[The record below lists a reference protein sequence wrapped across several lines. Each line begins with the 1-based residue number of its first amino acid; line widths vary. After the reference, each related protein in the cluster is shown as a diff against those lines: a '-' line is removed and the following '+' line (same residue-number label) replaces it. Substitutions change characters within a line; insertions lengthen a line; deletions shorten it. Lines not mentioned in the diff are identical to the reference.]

1 MQGATKSTIPES
13 TFSELDRLYEELHKE
28 NARFQETIS
37 RLESTGHKLKDT
49 STPENDTGN
58 KMASERVSGR
68 ITDLHYAIIA
78 YRVYNNKLL
87 ELAEKLEQII

>member
-1 MQGATKSTIPES
+1 MQGATKSAIPEQS
-13 TFSELDRLYEELHKE
+13 FSELDHLYEEFHKE
-28 NARFQETIS
+28 NARFQDTIN

-68 ITDLHYAIIA
+68 ITDLHYAIVA
-78 YRVYNNKLL
+78 YRGHNNKLL